1 MDTRIYIIAHKPF
14 DAPNVEGYIPLQ
26 VGREGNPELG
36 YLCDNTGEHISGKN
50 SSYCELTGLYW
61 MWKNVSCDIIGL
73 VHYRRYFVMPGVEC
87 IQKGDL
93 ENSVI
98 TVPYIEEQF
107 ENYDVLSYMSGA
119 VEEENNISQYDKYHH
134 LQDLL
139 ICGDVIKEKYPNDYA
154 AFVWMLESRLF
165 TSCNMF
171 VMRKSLMD
179 EYCEWLFDILFE
191 VEKRIDMKDYNSY
204 QKRVF
209 GFLAERLFKVW
220 MLNRPVRVHEENVMM
235 VE

>member
-1 MDTRIYIIAHKPF
+1 MDTRVYIITHKPF
-14 DAPNVEGYIPLQ
+14 DPPKVEGYIPLQ
-26 VGREGNPELG
+26 VGREGNGDIG
-36 YLCDNTGEHISGKN
+36 YLCDNTGDHISEKN

-73 VHYRRYFVMPGVEC
+73 VHYRRYFVLPGEDC
-87 IQKGDL
+87 AQNDL
-93 ENSVI
+93 ANRVVAVS
-98 TVPYIEEQF
+98 YIEEQLKD
-107 ENYDVLSYMSGA
+107 YDILSYTSGK
-119 VEEENNISQYDKYHH
+119 VEAGTNILQYDKYHH
-134 LQDLL
+134 LEDLL
-139 ICGDVIKEKYPNDYA
+139 LCGEVIKEKYPNDYA
-154 AFVWMLESRLF
+154 AFIWMLESSLLAIG
-165 TSCNMF
+165 NMF

-191 VEKRIDMKDYNSY
+191 VEKRIDVKNYDFY

-220 MLNRPVRVHEENVMM
+220 MLNRPVRVHEENVIM